1 MPASSTLQHF
11 FKSNLLSNLHPTTAA
26 AKPEEVISG
35 HPRASIVFSLE
46 HLRRDENDVLVMSR
60 QYAIFIISR
69 SGQPWMIDN
78 RPKSVTPAHLRRKK
92 DKKIKSVQVQVP

>member
-11 FKSNLLSNLHPTTAA
+11 FKSNLLSSLHPATAI
-26 AKPEEVISG
+26 AKPQDVICG

-46 HLRRDENDVLVMSR
+46 HFRKDENDASVMSR

-69 SGQPWMIDN
+69 SGQPWMIAK
-78 RPKSVTPAHLRRKK
+78 RPESVTPAHLRRKK
-92 DKKIKSVQVQVP
+92 EHKYTL